1 MSFLIKIVCIGDVL
15 QKLFQYSLFNSDDV
29 NTFFNKDLFY
39 KLLMSSL
46 FQRENLSKSFIL
58 VIQTLLWQKL
68 MFL

>member
-29 NTFFNKDLFY
+29 NTFFNKDLLY

-46 FQRENLSKSFIL
+46 FQRENLFER
-58 VIQTLLWQKL
+58 
-68 MFL
+68 FLKYFDNSRCIK